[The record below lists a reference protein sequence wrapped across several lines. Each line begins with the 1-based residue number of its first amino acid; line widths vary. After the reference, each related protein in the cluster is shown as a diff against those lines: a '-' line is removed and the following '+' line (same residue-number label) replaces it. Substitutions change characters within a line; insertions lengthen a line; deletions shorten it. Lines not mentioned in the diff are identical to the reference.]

1 MYDLFIFNIFGYS
14 PHSTRHMS
22 VRSCIFD
29 STCSLGS
36 PMYTVYKHLTTVHI
50 YKIVDIIHYIHHNI
64 HTNSYA
70 VTVTVT
76 AIHNWLTHD
85 SWSVDP
91 AHRVQSIQLCHNPST
106 MHSGVSPDDH
116 LFSLDLPKRW
126 SLLKSGLKLA
136 QTCGSKATSTQN
148 SSRSVGRSRHK
159 EAFGRRARSKKALI
173 SDRLRLKEDKIGM
186 LRVS

>member
-76 AIHNWLTHD
+76 AIHIGWLMTHD
-85 SWSVDP
+85 RSTLHTGCK
-91 AHRVQSIQLCHNPST
+91 AFNCATIQARCTLGYHQMTICLVLIYRND
-106 MHSGVSPDDH
+106 GVYWNQGWNLH
-116 LFSLDLPKRW
+116 KRAGAK
-126 SLLKSGLKLA
+126 LL
-136 QTCGSKATSTQN
+136 
-148 SSRSVGRSRHK
+148 
-159 EAFGRRARSKKALI
+159 
-173 SDRLRLKEDKIGM
+173 RLRIAAALSVVQGTRRPLGEELEARKRLFLIDWDWKKTK
-186 LRVS
+186 SAC